1 MTLSSVVRK
10 MASSSNE
17 KVDIDQ
23 QDLPSEQGPVLA
35 DAERQRKEKALVRK
49 LDCFIAPVM
58 MLLML
63 ISYLDRGNIGFA
75 ATQGMT
81 HDLGLKGSN
90 LNSAVSVFYVFYIL
104 AEFPTSIFVK
114 RLQFNRV
121 IPLITFCWGI
131 VCLCTG
137 FVESFGPLI
146 VTRILLG
153 FFEGCQFPAM
163 TLLLCNWYKREE
175 LAVRVAYLFIASAL
189 SGAFGGLLAWAM
201 LSMNGVRGLAGWRWL
216 YIIEGIITVVWA
228 FLCIFLV
235 PKDYET
241 AYFLNEEEKDLMRI
255 RAKEMN
261 AYSGGS
267 GHYGR
272 KDIREA
278 AKDIKSWLHAVTQIA
293 VVTILYGFGTFLPII
308 IKDGFHYS
316 TVQAQYLVIPVN
328 LWGAIVYAVG
338 AYLSDRYTVRFL
350 PLTICGPFGIAGYAI
365 LLCDV
370 SPGVRYFATYL
381 IATACFICT
390 GGNIA
395 WLSGNCAPD
404 GKRAASLG
412 ILLTLTN
419 IGGVVSGQIY
429 YSNAAPAYTLGHAW
443 SLGCLGFAWCMWW
456 IIRYVYVRR
465 QGRKEMILDDGYRSE
480 ANAYYTDREP
490 DFKYQI

>member
-1 MTLSSVVRK
+1 MAPSSD
-10 MASSSNE
+10 E
-17 KVDIDQ
+17 KISVDH
-23 QDLPSEQGPVLA
+23 QDLPAERGLTLN

-81 HDLGLKGSN
+81 DDLGLKGSD
-90 LNSAVSVFYVFYIL
+90 LNAAVSVFYVFYIL

-121 IPLITFCWGI
+121 IPLITFCWGV

-137 FVESFGPLI
+137 FVQSFGPLI

-201 LSMNGVRGLAGWRWL
+201 LSMNGVQGLAGWRWHHYGRMGL
-216 YIIEGIITVVWA
+216 FMRLLSSKGLRDSLFPARGREGTH
-228 FLCIFLV
+228 
-235 PKDYET
+235 ET
-241 AYFLNEEEKDLMRI
+241 TRRGNKCLQR
-255 RAKEMN
+255 
-261 AYSGGS
+261 GS
-267 GHYGR
+267 GHYDR
-272 KDIREA
+272 NDIKEA
-278 AKDIKSWLHAVTQIA
+278 AKDIKSWLHGFTQIA
-293 VVTILYGFGTFLPII
+293 VVTILYGKFLNRIRRSNDLVTYLLGAGFGTFLPII

-328 LWGAIVYAVG
+328 LWGP
-338 AYLSDRYTVRFL
+338 S
-350 PLTICGPFGIAGYAI
+350 C
-365 LLCDV
+365 
-370 SPGVRYFATYL
+370 
-381 IATACFICT
+381 
-390 GGNIA
+390 
-395 WLSGNCAPD
+395 
-404 GKRAASLG
+404 

-456 IIRYVYVRR
+456 IIRFIYIRR
-465 QGRKEMILDDGYRSE
+465 QDRKQQLLEDGYRSQSD
-480 ANAYYTDREP
+480 AYYTDREP